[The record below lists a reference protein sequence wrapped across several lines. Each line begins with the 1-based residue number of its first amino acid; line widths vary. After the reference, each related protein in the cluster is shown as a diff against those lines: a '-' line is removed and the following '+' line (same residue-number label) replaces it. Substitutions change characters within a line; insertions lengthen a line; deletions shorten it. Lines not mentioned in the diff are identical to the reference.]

1 MAHRSTTETDQ
12 VEDPLDDWRPRS
24 PNSWRD
30 RLEVTLDQRPEL
42 GGRRPLLMVLALVV
56 AVVIAVWLF
65 RPVPPPVES
74 VIPLA
79 TTGGPASTTPSANAA
94 STSSAPNP
102 DLVVQ
107 AAGAVTSP
115 GVYRLSAGA
124 RVDDL
129 LRAAG
134 GVADG
139 ADLDRVN
146 LAAPVADGER
156 VWVPKLGEEP
166 PAVVSG
172 KGAAAPP
179 ATGGSAEDE
188 VAIVNINTASA
199 TELETLPG
207 VGPATADAI
216 LTYRDA
222 QGGFS
227 SVDELLEVRGIG
239 EAKLEA
245 VRPLVVV

>member
-1 MAHRSTTETDQ
+1 MAQRTTTETDT
-12 VEDPLDDWRPRS
+12 VGDPLDDWRP
-24 PNSWRD
+24 PLPTSWRE
-30 RLEVTLDQRPEL
+30 RLELTLDTRPEL
-42 GGRRPLLMVLALVV
+42 GGRRPVALI
-56 AVVIAVWLF
+56 AGLVIAAAVAFWLF

-79 TTGGPASTTPSANAA
+79 TTGGPPPSAPA
-94 STSSAPNP
+94 SETTSTAIGE

-115 GVYRLSAGA
+115 GVYRLSPGA

-134 GVADG
+134 GIADG

-156 VWVPKLGEEP
+156 VWVPQVGEEP
-166 PAVVSG
+166 PEVVSG
-172 KGAAAPP
+172 TGAPP
-179 ATGGSAEDE
+179 APSGDGAGDEE
-188 VAIVNINTASA
+188 VAIVDINTASG

-207 VGPATADAI
+207 VGPATAEAI

-227 SVDELLEVRGIG
+227 SVEELLEVRGIG

-245 VRPLVVV
+245 VRPLVTV